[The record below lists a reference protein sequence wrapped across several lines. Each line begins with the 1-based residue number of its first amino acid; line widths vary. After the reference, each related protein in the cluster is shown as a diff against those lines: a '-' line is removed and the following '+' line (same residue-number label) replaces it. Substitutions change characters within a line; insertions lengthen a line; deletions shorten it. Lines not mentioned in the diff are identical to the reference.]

1 MMMKTMTC
9 RQLGGACEQSYQGDT
24 LQDLLEQNKLHMVE
38 MMMQQDEQHIEAS
51 RKVKALMQDIE
62 ASKVWY
68 ANKQKLFNELP
79 ED

>member
-38 MMMQQDEQHIEAS
+38 MMMQQDELHIEAS